1 MLVKDLMA
9 QQVATVG
16 PEEPVSVA
24 ARALSRN
31 NVGCLPVCT
40 ADGRLRGVVTDR
52 DIVLRSVAADED
64 AGQQLVRE
72 IMSRRLVTAAPED
85 PVALAVHGGGPGAP
99 PARHEPG
106 PLSGDAVPRRCAS
119 RAGHDAGGGQGSGG
133 HFPQCPPRLSGRSA
147 PYLTKA

>member
-85 PVALAVHGGGPGAP
+85 PVALAVRRMEEAQVRRLPVTSRGRLGGMLSLGDVLHAPGMTLEAGR
-99 PARHEPG
+99 ALEGISRN
-106 PLSGDAVPRRCAS
+106 VRR
-119 RAGHDAGGGQGSGG
+119 G
-133 HFPQCPPRLSGRSA
+133 
-147 PYLTKA
+147 